1 MEKRKHY
8 VYAVNATRL
17 VCGNLQS
24 AIEIAMDDMY
34 RAEKAYMNNAKV
46 IARMNNARINNAKV
60 IARMNN
66 ARINNAKLSAP
77 IITKTLG
84 GYQVVTVGYDG
95 IIRKRH
101 IDVFEPYKQP
111 QGRKQYKVDRA
122 YAMHY
127 KR

>member
-1 MEKRKHY
+1 MAKCKHY
-8 VYAVNATRL
+8 VYEVTATRQ

-46 IARMNNARINNAKV
+46 IARMNNAR
-60 IARMNN
+60 M
-66 ARINNAKLSAP
+66 NNAKLSTP
-77 IITKTLG
+77 IITKIWG
-84 GYQVVTVGYDG
+84 GYQVVAVGYDG
-95 IIRKRH
+95 IIRKRR

-111 QGRKQYKVDRA
+111 QGGKQYKINRT

-127 KR
+127 ES

>member
-1 MEKRKHY
+1 MTKSKHY
-8 VYAVNATRL
+8 VYEVTATRQ

-24 AIEIAMDDMY
+24 AIEIAMADMH

-46 IARMNNARINNAKV
+46 IE
-60 IARMNN
+60 RMNN

-77 IITKTLG
+77 IITKIWG
-84 GYQVVTVGYDG
+84 GYQVVAVGYDG
-95 IIRKRH
+95 IIRKRR

-122 YAMHY
+122 YAMQY
-127 KR
+127 KY